1 MFMLYLVP
9 IIVFIAFIVGYLI
22 KKYNSEEKELQNKY
36 YIYFEKFTLFLLIIT
51 IIITSYSSSYW
62 FYIFLITG
70 IVLGYFFKESSLYVG
85 LSLLTLNMYI
95 SIFACLYNIVIGN
108 KYLIKNLI
116 LFFIPFLLLLFS
128 QDWNSLVVLSAGAML
143 PKLFYNLKSM

>member
-1 MFMLYLVP
+1 MLYLVP

-85 LSLLTLNMYI
+85 LSLLTFNMYI

>member
-1 MFMLYLVP
+1 MLYLVP